1 MVSAMNSR
9 KHIYY
14 ITVSD
19 VQRVAKENIGRN
31 LNAIELA
38 RVIDTLLDKIQ
49 WYDVL
54 EEAIASETKRTHP

>member
-1 MVSAMNSR
+1 MNNR

-31 LNAIELA
+31 LDVTELA
-38 RVIDTLLDKIQ
+38 RVTDTMLDRIR
-49 WYDVL
+49 WFDVV
-54 EEAIASETKRTHP
+54 EEAIVAETDRTHG